1 MRDGDYS
8 VVAGGA
14 GCLDREVLL
23 TISRRPSGKKTTGG
37 AGWRLKVLL
46 PPGIDREARPGP
58 PKPRR
63 GLDRGIAE
71 SSHEASY
78 SDPSGSL
85 NRRSKWG
92 TVKPS
97 VIYRAFCHRPGKRLH

>member
-1 MRDGDYS
+1 MAP
-8 VVAGGA
+8 AGVSECRHRLGLIA
-14 GCLDREVLL
+14 KQG
-23 TISRRPSGKKTTGG
+23 SG
-37 AGWRLKVLL
+37 L
-46 PPGIDREARPGP
+46 

-97 VIYRAFCHRPGKRLH
+97 VIYRAFCHRPDERLH